1 MTFVAQVSYYDD
13 LAADKGVVCFA
24 GLPSLNH
31 CNSRVGL
38 YPLPHPT
45 QVLVRGSIMDSRMTK
60 VECDVLMHLLHRQYV
75 ACPSPA
81 LLRFPLHFFPS
92 RRAAHCAAA
101 GTA

>member
-1 MTFVAQVSYYDD
+1 MTTVAQVSYYDD

-24 GLPSLNH
+24 GLPSLNR

-38 YPLPHPT
+38 YPLPHPI

-75 ACPSPA
+75 ACPLPCFAPLPTS
-81 LLRFPLHFFPS
+81 LLSFKA
-92 RRAAHCAAA
+92 AAHCAVT
-101 GTA
+101 GTV